1 MMTPVFWHWLVAGVV
16 LIGAEAVVPGTYLL
30 WPGIAAF
37 VTGMVAYMAPSLG
50 WEIHAVIFAV
60 LTVLVAVAGR
70 RLYAKLKEPQSQ
82 APLLNKRAAQL
93 VGSVHTLDT
102 PILDGY
108 GRMKLGDTT
117 WKVAGPDLPTGAKVR
132 VVDADGIVLK
142 VEPLS

>member
-1 MMTPVFWHWLVAGVV
+1 MTPVFWHWLVAGVV

-37 VTGMVAYMAPSLG
+37 VTGMVAYMAPGLG

-60 LTVLVAVAGR
+60 LSVLAAVAGR

-117 WKVAGPDLPTGAKVR
+117 WKVAGPDLPTGAKVK

-142 VEPLS
+142 VDKL

>member
-1 MMTPVFWHWLVAGVV
+1 MTPVFWHWLVAGVV
-16 LIGAEAVVPGTYLL
+16 LIGAEALVPGTYLL

-37 VTGMVAYMAPSLG
+37 ITGMVAYMAPGLG
-50 WEIHAVIFAV
+50 WEVHAVIFAV
-60 LTVLVAVAGR
+60 LTVLTAVAGR

-117 WKVAGPDLPTGAKVR
+117 WKVAGPDLPTGAKVK
-132 VVDADGIVLK
+132 VVDSDGIVLK
-142 VEPLS
+142 VEPLT

>member
-37 VTGMVAYMAPSLG
+37 VTGMVAYMAPGLG

-60 LTVLVAVAGR
+60 LTVLAAVAGR

-117 WKVAGPDLPTGAKVR
+117 WKVSGPDLPTGAKVK

-142 VEPLS
+142 VEPLP

>member
-1 MMTPVFWHWLVAGVV
+1 MTPVFWHWLVAGVV

>member
-1 MMTPVFWHWLVAGVV
+1 MTPVFWHWLVAGVV

-37 VTGMVAYMAPSLG
+37 VTGMVAYMAPALG
-50 WEIHAVIFAV
+50 WEIHAVIFAF
-60 LTVLVAVAGR
+60 LTVLAAIAGR

-82 APLLNKRAAQL
+82 SPLLNKRAAQL

-117 WKVAGPDLPTGAKVR
+117 WKVAGPDLPTGSKVK
-132 VVDADGIVLK
+132 VVDTDGIVLK